1 MSTIFHNCLVVDGVS
16 EFARENCDVIV
27 EHERIVGIEDARSR
41 SSDDHIVV
49 DSEGM
54 TIMPG
59 LIDCHSHYLIYPWG
73 TDPFKLEVDG
83 SHGRLVLRGARC
95 ANAALQSGVTTT
107 RDAGAPEGLGLILRD
122 AIRDGLIPGP
132 RILAAGRAITITG
145 GHGHK
150 FGREADGIVELQRAV
165 REEMREGADVIK
177 IIASEAA
184 MLTGAEAGVEEFT
197 QAEIE
202 VIVVEA
208 ARRGL
213 RSFSHAQNSKSVV
226 RSARGGVNSVE
237 HAFLADV
244 HAIRTLRECGTA
256 LVPTLAVTAVTL
268 ERSDLPDD
276 YRSRMI
282 EIQRMHWMSCEQ
294 AISEGVTVVAGTDCG
309 VPGILPNMLWREIC
323 LLHERGLKP
332 MDAIKAATIWA
343 AELLGLD
350 HEIGSIQPGKQ
361 ADLIL
366 VHGNPVRDLVCLSNV
381 ALVMK
386 AGKVHKDIRGIQVW

>member
-1 MSTIFHNCLVVDGVS
+1 
-16 EFARENCDVIV
+16 
-27 EHERIVGIEDARSR
+27 
-41 SSDDHIVV
+41 
-49 DSEGM
+49 
-54 TIMPG
+54 
-59 LIDCHSHYLIYPWG
+59 
-73 TDPFKLEVDG
+73 
-83 SHGRLVLRGARC
+83 
-95 ANAALQSGVTTT
+95 
-107 RDAGAPEGLGLILRD
+107 
-122 AIRDGLIPGP
+122 
-132 RILAAGRAITITG
+132 
-145 GHGHK
+145 
-150 FGREADGIVELQRAV
+150 
-165 REEMREGADVIK
+165 MREGADVIK

-226 RSARGGVNSVE
+226 RSARGGVTSVE

-244 HAIRTLRECGTA
+244 HAIRTLRECGTV

-323 LLHERGLKP
+323 LLHERGLKS

-366 VHGNPVRDLVCLSNV
+366 VYGNPVMDLMYLSNV

-386 AGKVHKDIRGIQVW
+386 AGKVQKDIRVIQAW